1 MVSIKSTLFSWMR
14 VIVRMMIGT
23 LKKRE
28 IQALSMINK
37 MRIMMMNYQE
47 ALNATSKDIKV

>member
-1 MVSIKSTLFSWMR
+1 MCAKGMVSIKSTLFSWMR
-14 VIVRMMIGT
+14 VIVHMMIGT

-37 MRIMMMNYQE
+37 EMRLMMMMNYQE
-47 ALNATSKDIKV
+47 T